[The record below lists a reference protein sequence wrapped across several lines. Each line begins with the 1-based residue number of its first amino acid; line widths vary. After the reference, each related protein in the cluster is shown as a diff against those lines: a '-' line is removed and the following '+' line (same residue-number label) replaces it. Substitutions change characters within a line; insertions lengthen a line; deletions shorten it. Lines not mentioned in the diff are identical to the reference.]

1 MEVLRSPASAASACT
16 AALQSLHGHA
26 DDFDVASVVKLVV
39 GTLRLH
45 ASEAALQ
52 CAGYVVLDEVARK
65 DDANKAAII
74 REGGLEVVVAAMDTL
89 RSAAD
94 VQTCACSLLRAL
106 ALDSGNRA
114 RIGAAGTTRVVAAA
128 MRAHSGASE
137 LQLRGCQVFQ
147 PIVYKISNIPM
158 FFAEGGFVEV
168 SRALLDHRGHLGV
181 VKSAL
186 DVLYFV
192 VEDVADHVTDDAPL
206 LERLQVG
213 VVGVMAAFPDDAE
226 VQSHSIAVISTLS
239 AGAVEAAAA
248 AGAAPGDSAASFPPW
263 LPAVA
268 GAGALS
274 RLAGAMTAVA
284 DNGERML
291 EAVGLVAMLL
301 SDPRCTDLIRESEG
315 GRALGAARDAMR
327 AALGQAGGGSEA
339 EERWTSDGLDGKFE
353 VLLKDCPDLPDA
365 EHGGGGSD
373 GSGGSGG
380 SGGDGGS
387 GNNGKAGNAGNDG
400 DIDGEC
406 KNKADPTRSARTGE
420 GGEQGGA
427 KEGAATGAERGGEN
441 KTKTAPPS
449 APSSAASSNAET
461 KTALV
466 QADPSVSG
474 AATSAVMDTKDTAG
488 ATGGAIG
495 GASGAGAGDV
505 ERRIAEA
512 LASTGPSP
520 GQSASPTAHA
530 ALATHGT
537 AGTDKDN
544 TAEGGGDYVAQLA
557 ADFERKRV
565 ELERSALEDRARVTA
580 LEQQLQEAKT
590 TMAAMAATA
599 ATAATTATA
608 ATAATTAATGSDE
621 RLTSGT
627 VDGELSDDQAEVLV
641 LRQQLQSAHA
651 EIEELRSV
659 HVADQDES
667 ARRQGRRL
675 ESQKTARQVVES
687 LRSTRSELKATQEHC
702 VTLDAVAQEL
712 YERLLMA
719 GEEVGVRRRG
729 EREAQSQM
737 SDVLD
742 VLAAEQMMGQ
752 QDAPAAFM
760 CASCG
765 ALRDAGE
772 AGEGD
777 VGGGNGDGNVGRD
790 VVGRVN
796 AAPLHP
802 EAPMHARDGGEGERG
817 TGGPDG
823 RDVGEYTGAKKATEA
838 GAMLA
843 ERDVWAVAQ
852 QVFACLCDLGVQAAG
867 GTEDGIPF
875 EIFLQFLNDSG
886 LLGTGMDIDDVSVL
900 MGRLALADAVVEGK
914 TTPIRPGSIG
924 RPPAAVDDLNLE
936 QFCTALA
943 EVSARRALSG
953 DTTLAT
959 GGAPIDQRS
968 LLHNLAEDYLTPF
981 LDAYGPNGEDEEGG
995 AGGIGE
1001 EEEVDEGDDGPW
1013 DDGVGDRGDSGG
1025 ALRRDADVRRQAWG
1039 SRSGYAEK
1047 GANVGESNDHS
1058 YYRRHGMH
1066 DGIDILNQVVLGGSP
1081 TRNAPWPQDQDQ
1093 DRDHQDQDQDQG
1105 YDDDAMQGS
1114 ELRHEGVSG
1123 ASLLAGLSNGA
1134 GRLGATSPLSAG
1146 EVERFDRDASYAAQF
1161 GAWPVEQEV
1170 GREAGRGGGQE
1181 AGRGGVNTDP
1191 LHRFDAFTG
1200 TGGKGDSRRTV
1211 GIEEARRG
1219 PPVGVDAEDSTED
1232 LDDDGLPPPPP
1243 PPGLP
1248 PQMEGYIAADAASL
1262 PTALDGGGG
1271 GRGEGSDRRDGSERT
1286 GNEVQDGDRQG
1297 AEADVNS
1304 QLSDVP
1310 SVAWQLAATLVEAD
1324 DGSGREQQF
1333 SPAENAEYMLESL
1346 ADALRCDATGLV
1358 SLKDLHILLQSCN
1371 LDNDERACAEVAWWC
1386 RADGDGNFRY
1396 NTAPLSLHVLN
1407 PAHCHIATL
1416 PRCHV
1421 ATLPRCHGVVPSL
1434 W

>member
-1 MEVLRSPASAASACT
+1 MEVLSSPASAAPACT

-26 DDFDVASVVKLVV
+26 DEFDVASVVTLVV
-39 GTLRLH
+39 GALRLH

-89 RSAAD
+89 RSVAD
-94 VQTCACSLLRAL
+94 VQTSACSLLRAL

-339 EERWTSDGLDGKFE
+339 EERWESDGLDGKFE

-380 SGGDGGS
+380 GS
-387 GNNGKAGNAGNDG
+387 GNNGKTGNAGNARV
-400 DIDGEC
+400 IDGEC
-406 KNKADPTRSARTGE
+406 KKKADPTRSAKTGE

-427 KEGAATGAERGGEN
+427 NEGAATGAEGGGEN
-441 KTKTAPPS
+441 KTKTAPPF
-449 APSSAASSNAET
+449 PPFAASSHAET

-474 AATSAVMDTKDTAG
+474 AATSAVVDTKDTSG
-488 ATGGAIG
+488 ATGRAIG

-512 LASTGPSP
+512 LASTGPSS

-530 ALATHGT
+530 ALATHDT
-537 AGTDKDN
+537 AGTGKDS
-544 TAEGGGDYVAQLA
+544 TLEGGGDYVAQLA

-590 TMAAMAATA
+590 TMAA
-599 ATAATTATA
+599 TTAT
-608 ATAATTAATGSDE
+608 TATTAATGSDE
-621 RLTSGT
+621 RLASGT

-659 HVADQDES
+659 HEADQDES

-752 QDAPAAFM
+752 QVAPAAFM

-765 ALRDAGE
+765 VLRDAGE

-790 VVGRVN
+790 VGRVN
-796 AAPLHP
+796 ATPLHI

-914 TTPIRPGSIG
+914 TTPVRPGSVG
-924 RPPAAVDDLNLE
+924 CPAAAVDDLNLE

-995 AGGIGE
+995 TGGIGE
-1001 EEEVDEGDDGPW
+1001 EEEVGEGDDGPR
-1013 DDGVGDRGDSGG
+1013 DDGVGDSGG
-1025 ALRRDADVRRQAWG
+1025 ALRGDADVRRQAWG
-1039 SRSGYAEK
+1039 SRSGYAGK
-1047 GANVGESNDHS
+1047 GGNVGESNDHS

-1081 TRNAPWPQDQDQ
+1081 TRNVPWPQDW
-1093 DRDHQDQDQDQG
+1093 DQDQG
-1105 YDDDAMQGS
+1105 QGYGAAFQPPGHVYDDDAMQGS

-1123 ASLLAGLSNGA
+1123 ANLLAGLSNGA
-1134 GRLGATSPLSAG
+1134 GRLGTTSPLSAG
-1146 EVERFDRDASYAAQF
+1146 EVERVDRDASYAALF

-1170 GREAGRGGGQE
+1170 GREMGHERGQE

-1200 TGGKGDSRRTV
+1200 TGGQGDSRRTV
-1211 GIEEARRG
+1211 GIEEARRA
-1219 PPVGVDAEDSTED
+1219 PPVGVDAEDSTGD
-1232 LDDDGLPPPPP
+1232 LYDDGLPPPPP

-1248 PQMEGYIAADAASL
+1248 PQMEVYIAADAASL

-1271 GRGEGSDRRDGSERT
+1271 GRGGGSDRRDGSDRID
-1286 GNEVQDGDRQG
+1286 NEVQDGDRQG
-1297 AEADVNS
+1297 AEADANS

-1310 SVAWQLAATLVEAD
+1310 SVAWQLSATLVEAD

-1396 NTAPLSLHVLN
+1396 NTAPPPLSLHFLN
-1407 PAHCHIATL
+1407 PA
-1416 PRCHV
+1416 RCHV
-1421 ATLPRCHGVVPSL
+1421 ATLPRCQYERRG
-1434 W
+1434 